1 MVPAYL
7 TIMAITQ
14 GKFRLQLLRRA
25 LAFHFAGS
33 GAYTS
38 LINISVWP
46 IFGTTLRVLSILPTE
61 FAFYRFMMSPVGKLA
76 RQKLP
81 LTLENLSRLS
91 LNVEKMQHILPLL
104 IKQPPILLWE

>member
-1 MVPAYL
+1 M
-7 TIMAITQ
+7 TTGITPER
-14 GKFRLQLLRRA
+14 FRQLLPRRV
-25 LAFHFAGS
+25 LASHSAGY

-104 IKQPPILLWE
+104 IKKPPI